1 MFTIYPSNGFEK
13 YLCDKSFRMSTPLSG
28 TFELLPICNMDCKMC
43 YIRMSPKEMH
53 QQGTPLS
60 VDDWL
65 RIGKEAA
72 DSGCMFLLLT
82 GGEPLLYPDFLKLY
96 EGLRHLGIIITLN
109 TNGTLINKQIAE
121 TFKHNQPRRV
131 NISLYG
137 ASDNTYKALC
147 GNPKGFTQVMN
158 GIHLLLDVGVQVK
171 INFTPTP
178 QNYHDLEGVVEI
190 TDNLNIP
197 ISTPT
202 YMFPPERKPGGMS
215 KHKLNRLTSQ
225 QAAYEQLKIIRMA
238 HPHQSDYI
246 HYIKETLDDI
256 KETEEEEVAPPGGL
270 LCTAGVSSFWV
281 NWKGEISPCGML
293 QKPTRNLKE
302 YSFGEAWEAIKTETK
317 QIFTSKK
324 CFNCR
329 FRKICKACGAASF
342 AEHRNFSLPATY
354 HCELNETFEEL
365 LKEELK
371 KLEQQKSTNK

>member
-1 MFTIYPSNGFEK
+1 MFTLQPVNSFEK
-13 YLCDKSFRMSTPLSG
+13 FLCDKAFNSGTPICG

-43 YIRMSPKEMH
+43 YIRMSPNEMY

-60 VDDWL
+60 VDNWL

-72 DSGCMFLLLT
+72 DNGCMFLLLT

-109 TNGTLINKQIAE
+109 TNGTLIDKQITE

-158 GIHLLLDVGVQVK
+158 GIHLLLDVGTQVK

-178 QNYHDLEGVVEI
+178 QNYHDLEKVIEI
-190 TDNLNIP
+190 TENLNIP

-202 YMFPPERKPGGMS
+202 YMFPPERKPRRIS
-215 KHKLNRLTSQ
+215 SDSINRLSPQ
-225 QAAYEQLKIIRMA
+225 QAAKEQLKVIRMA
-238 HPHQSDYI
+238 HPHVSDYI
-246 HYIKETLDDI
+246 HYIKDTLENI

-270 LCTAGVSSFWV
+270 LCTAGVSSFWI
-281 NWKGEISPCGML
+281 NWKGDISPCGII
-293 QKPTRNLKE
+293 QKPARSLQE

-342 AEHRNFSLPATY
+342 AENHDFSLPATY
-354 HCELNETFEEL
+354 HCELNEAYEEL

-371 KLEQQKSTNK
+371 KLEQKNTNK